1 MVYFFIRSN
10 LAGKNSALTSEN
22 SAGYEQMYFSY
33 SAKNGSKYTKMQY
46 TLSRCVLTYSDHSPL
61 KRFLSARRVGIWA
74 PWTKRPNFKRIIA
87 AGNSCAFWAPKL
99 HANISLRILYIQAW
113 NSAHNRLS
121 KGHDGTARSCCS
133 ASVVWLKSPK
143 QKFCPYKK
151 RFLKSH

>member
-46 TLSRCVLTYSDHSPL
+46 TLSRCVLDLQRPFTAQTLPL
-61 KRFLSARRVGIWA
+61 GEESRNMGSVDEKA
-74 PWTKRPNFKRIIA
+74 NFKRIIA

-99 HANISLRILYIQAW
+99 HANISLRILYIQAS

-121 KGHDGTARSCCS
+121 KGQDGTARSCCS